1 MKIIDSHTGG
11 QPTRVIVEGGP
22 DLGDGPLS
30 VRAKRFAE
38 NFDSFRAKAVLEPR
52 GSEAMVGALLC
63 QPHDPSCAAGAIFFN
78 TTGYLG
84 MCGHATIGLAVT
96 LGHLGIWQPG
106 AYRLETPVGL
116 VDVELHDRNKVS
128 FENVESYVYRQDVK
142 LSIPGLMDC
151 VGDIAWGGNWF
162 YLVKTPECDVSAENI
177 ETLTDLAWRIR
188 KALTAEGMTG
198 AHGAEID
205 HIEFFGPATEPTMNS
220 RNFVLCPGGAYD
232 RSPCGTGTSAK
243 LACLARQGTLKPG
256 DVWVQESIV
265 GSTFSASYRL
275 GAEGRVVP
283 TITGTAHIMAEGSLI
298 FQESDPF
305 VDGISL

>member
-11 QPTRVIVEGGP
+11 QPTRVIIDGGP

-38 NFDSFRAKAVLEPR
+38 TFDTFRTKSVLEPR
-52 GSEAMVGALLC
+52 ASDAMVGALLC
-63 QPHDPSCAAGAIFFN
+63 QPDDPSCAAGAIFFN
-78 TTGYLG
+78 TSGYLG

-96 LGHLGIWQPG
+96 LGHLGIWRPG

-116 VDVELHDRNKVS
+116 VNVELHDRNKVS
-128 FENVESYVYRQDVK
+128 FENVESYVYREDVK
-142 LSIPGLMDC
+142 LGIPGIMGC

-162 YLVKTPECDVSAENI
+162 YLVKTPKCDVSTENI
-177 ETLTDLAWRIR
+177 ETLTDMAWRIR
-188 KALTAEGMTG
+188 RALNAEGITG
-198 AHGAEID
+198 ANGAEID
-205 HIEFFGPATEPTMNS
+205 HIEFFGPASEPTMNS

-243 LACLARQGTLKPG
+243 LACLASQGALKPG
-256 DVWVQESIV
+256 EIWVQESIV
-265 GSTFSASYRL
+265 GSRFSASYQPV
-275 GAEGRVVP
+275 ANGRIIP
-283 TITGTAHIMAEGSLI
+283 TITGTAHIMAEGNLV

-305 VDGISL
+305 MDGISL